1 MTRRWNGRA
10 YECVV
15 VDLNTQRDFCAVD
28 GADPVANVEAL
39 IPALRHIVAW
49 AKWNRAPVISSIES
63 HRPYEFTERDHAD
76 CCVDGSPGQQ
86 KIDFTLFHPSAQ
98 IEVDNTLSC
107 PLDLFRKYQQVIFR
121 KRTEDLLRNPK
132 ADCFLNQ
139 LPTDDF
145 IIFGV
150 SLETSIKAL
159 ALALLAREKH
169 ATVVVDA
176 CGYWNKGTADL
187 ALRQIAA
194 KGARLVTVSELLK
207 RKLDRNWRYR
217 NGQRVRAATRATSR
231 QRRRRGGPPTE
242 SRPDTGLR
250 RKHAKTRAPRTEGR
264 APDSQ
269 A

>member
-10 YECVV
+10 FECVV
-15 VDLNTQRDFCAVD
+15 VDLNTQHDFCALD
-28 GADPVANVEAL
+28 GADPVANVEGL
-39 IPALRHIVAW
+39 IPALRRIVAW

-63 HRPYEFTERDHAD
+63 HRPNEFTEHDHAS

-86 KIDFTLFHPSAQ
+86 KMDFTLLHPSAQ

-107 PLDLFRKYQQVIFR
+107 PVDLFRKYQQVIFR

-159 ALALLAREKH
+159 ALALRARDKR
-169 ATVVVDA
+169 ATIVVDA

-187 ALRQIAA
+187 ALRQVAA
-194 KGARLVTVSELLK
+194 KGAQLLTLSELLK
-207 RKLDRNWRYR
+207 RKLERNWRYR
-217 NGQRVRAATRATSR
+217 NGRRVRMAPRADSR
-231 QRRRRGGPPTE
+231 QRSRRSGASKY
-242 SRPDTGLR
+242 SRPENGLR
-250 RKHAKTRAPRTEGR
+250 RKHANIRAPRTGGKG
-264 APDSQ
+264 PDSHV
-269 A
+269 

>member
-1 MTRRWNGRA
+1 M
-10 YECVV
+10 
-15 VDLNTQRDFCAVD
+15 
-28 GADPVANVEAL
+28 
-39 IPALRHIVAW
+39 
-49 AKWNRAPVISSIES
+49 
-63 HRPYEFTERDHAD
+63 
-76 CCVDGSPGQQ
+76 
-86 KIDFTLFHPSAQ
+86 
-98 IEVDNTLSC
+98 
-107 PLDLFRKYQQVIFR
+107 IFR

-169 ATVVVDA
+169 ATIVVDA

-187 ALRQIAA
+187 AVRQMAA
-194 KGARLVTVSELLK
+194 KGAQILTVSGLLE

-217 NGQRVRAATRATSR
+217 KGRRVKAAPRVVSKLR
-231 QRRRRGGPPTE
+231 SRRGGPSKD

-250 RKHAKTRAPRTEGR
+250 RKHANTRAPRTEGK
-264 APDSQ
+264 APDSHV
-269 A
+269 